1 MSPPLIFALCPLL
14 LCIVWHVFRRL
25 YLSFAL
31 HNVPGPPSDSFTA
44 GNLARL
50 HGPDS
55 ASFHEHLEKDFNGVV
70 RIHALLSN
78 SQLYISDPV
87 ALHSVLIK
95 DRECYEASSIFL
107 SLSELLFGKGL
118 LSTTGHEH
126 RRYRKI
132 MMPAFSASNLR
143 EMVPI
148 LYEVAYRLRDG
159 LIQPQLKHRT
169 GKQEVDLY
177 PILSRASL
185 ESIGRAALGHSFD
198 SLSSTESTTQLQ
210 IDPYVQALKSFT
222 PIIHKLAAFLPLLP
236 IACKVVSPAFCR
248 RALRFLP
255 SSTIAVF
262 CDIVDVMESKSRT
275 LVRDKMQKVRSDDDS
290 HDVMSS
296 WVKNMNLK
304 VEENMK
310 FTEDELVAHASM
322 IIHAGTDTTSSALNR
337 IIHVLALNPEVQ
349 IKLRTEIMQTKEEL
363 MSYDELVGLPYLD
376 AVIREMLRLYPP
388 VTGMTRTS
396 THPHILPLSQP
407 IIGVDSRPM
416 DAILIS
422 RGTEIYISIAGVNRN
437 EAVWGP
443 DAREFRPE
451 RWRGNGQAD
460 WEGANNVRTA
470 GVYGNMMTFA
480 GGGRSCIGFKFVP
493 LQLKVV
499 ISVLLRR
506 YKFSVVDDRIEWK
519 MGSPA
524 EPKVDGC
531 SALPII
537 VETLEHCS
545 P

>member
-14 LCIVWHVFRRL
+14 LCLVWHVFRRL

-50 HGPDS
+50 HGPDGS
-55 ASFHEHLEKDFNGVV
+55 SFHEHLEKDFNGVV
-70 RIHALLSN
+70 RIHALLGN
-78 SQLYISDPV
+78 SQLYVCDPA
-87 ALHSVLIK
+87 ALHSILIK

-143 EMVPI
+143 EMVAI
-148 LYEVAYRLRDG
+148 LYDVAYRLRDG
-159 LIQPQLKHRT
+159 LIQPQLKHRK
-169 GKQEVDLY
+169 GKQEIDLY

-198 SLSSTESTTQLQ
+198 SLSSTESATIQ

-255 SSTIAVF
+255 SKTIAVF
-262 CDIVDVMESKSRT
+262 CDIIDIMESKSRA
-275 LVRDKMQKVRSDDDS
+275 LVRDKMQKIRSDRDDDS

-296 WVKNMNLK
+296 WVKNMK
-304 VEENMK
+304 AEEESMR

-337 IIHVLALNPEVQ
+337 MIHVLALNPEVQ
-349 IKLRTEIMQTKEEL
+349 DKLREEIIQMKEL
-363 MSYDELVGLPYLD
+363 MGYDELVGLPYLD
-376 AVIREMLRLYPP
+376 AVVRETLRLYPP

-396 THPHILPLSQP
+396 THPHTLPLSQP
-407 IIGVDSRPM
+407 TIGVDGRPM
-416 DAILIS
+416 DAILIP
-422 RGTEIYISIAGVNRN
+422 RGTEIYISIVGVNRN

-451 RWRGNGQAD
+451 RWRSNGQA
-460 WEGANNVRTA
+460 EGANDVRTA

-480 GGGRSCIGFKFVP
+480 GGGRGCIGFKFVP

-506 YKFSVVDDRIEWK
+506 YKFSVVDDIDRIEWK

-531 SALPII
+531 SALPIV
-537 VETLEHCS
+537 VETLERCS

>member
-50 HGPDS
+50 HGPDN

-70 RIHALLSN
+70 RIHALLGN

-159 LIQPQLKHRT
+159 LIQPQLKHCRK
-169 GKQEVDLY
+169 GKQEVDFY

-198 SLSSTESTTQLQ
+198 SLSCTESATIQ

-255 SSTIAVF
+255 SKTIAVF
-262 CDIVDVMESKSRT
+262 CDIIDIMETKSRA
-275 LVRDKMQKVRSDDDS
+275 LVQDKMQKVRSDHNDDS
-290 HDVMSS
+290 RDVMSS
-296 WVKNMNLK
+296 WVKNMK
-304 VEENMK
+304 AEEENMK

-349 IKLRTEIMQTKEEL
+349 TKLRAEIMQTKEL
-363 MSYDELVGLPYLD
+363 MSYDDLVGLPYLD
-376 AVIREMLRLYPP
+376 AVVRETLRLYPP

-396 THPHILPLSQP
+396 TQPHTLPLSP
-407 IIGVDSRPM
+407 THH
-416 DAILIS
+416 
-422 RGTEIYISIAGVNRN
+422 RGTEIYISIIGVNRN

-451 RWRGNGQAD
+451 RWRNGYGQAAP
-460 WEGANNVRTA
+460 EGANVRTA

-506 YKFSVVDDRIEWK
+506 YKFSIDGIDDRIIEWK

-531 SALPII
+531 SALPIV
-537 VETLEHCS
+537 VEALEHCS